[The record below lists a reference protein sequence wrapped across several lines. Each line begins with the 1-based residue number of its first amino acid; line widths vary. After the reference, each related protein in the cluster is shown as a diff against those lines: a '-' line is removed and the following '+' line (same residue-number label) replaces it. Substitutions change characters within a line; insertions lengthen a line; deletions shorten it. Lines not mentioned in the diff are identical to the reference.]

1 MAKKKLES
9 EVKAP
14 TKKLNTAELEQEI
27 VNLAKKDVPSAKIG
41 LILKNEYGI
50 PKAKYSVGKINKI
63 LAKNKVVKFP
73 EELQNLITRAEKLR
87 VHFTKNAKDQVSKR
101 GLQITEA
108 RIRKLAAYFKRN
120 KVIDKNWAYTHESS
134 GIRLIASQ
142 SS

>member
-1 MAKKKLES
+1 MAKKKQES
-9 EVKAP
+9 EVKVP

-27 VNLAKKDVPSAKIG
+27 INLANNNTSSAKIG

-63 LAKNKVVKFP
+63 LAKNKIVKFP
-73 EELQNLITRAEKLR
+73 EELQNLINRATKLR
-87 VHFTKNAKDQVSKR
+87 QHFTKNAKDQVSKR

-120 KVIDKNWAYTHESS
+120 KVLDKSWTYTHK
-134 GIRLIASQ
+134 
-142 SS
+142 